1 MGISGLDQLPKLE
14 IHLHLEGSVEPSDMQ
29 TLARRNHLPDESWP
43 LNAFEEKKFAHF

>member
-29 TLARRNHLPDESWP
+29 TLARRNHLPDE
-43 LNAFEEKKFAHF
+43 